1 MVDNIGSHEDY
12 YQLYIDKIT
21 GILKALKNS
30 ADNPDF
36 KREVVGFSDEAE
48 KYWVRMFNEIERNLQ
63 VGGRFQHARD
73 HGSKLAENIARIA
86 ALLSYFEQGR
96 GEKISL
102 GILMDAER
110 VAFYFSDHYLR
121 SFNVLPGY
129 VQDVL
134 ALEEHFQTLREDGVR
149 YVRKNKIRQSG
160 PSRLRDKAVLDQ
172 ALFSAGSSG
181 SAKVHTLKCGMMIID
196 LNPGM
201 FFDKN
206 EWNAFCWHNK
216 CPQYAIC

>member
-1 MVDNIGSHEDY
+1 MVNNIAFNEDF

-21 GILKALKNS
+21 DTLKYLKAS
-30 ADNPDF
+30 VDNPDF
-36 KREVVGFSDEAE
+36 KREVVSFSGEAK
-48 KYWVRMFNEIERNLQ
+48 KYWIRMSNEIESNLK

-86 ALLSYFEQGR
+86 ALLSYFEQGS
-96 GEKISL
+96 GKEISL

-110 VAFYFSDHYLR
+110 IAFYFSDHYLR
-121 SFNVLPGY
+121 SFNVLPDY
-129 VQDVL
+129 VQDVI
-134 ALEEHFQTLREDGVR
+134 ALEEYFQILREDGVR
-149 YVRKNKIRQSG
+149 YFRKNKIRQSG

-172 ALFSAGSSG
+172 ALFNAGSSG
-181 SAKVHTLKCGMMIID
+181 AAKVFTLKCGMMIID
-196 LNPGM
+196 LNPGT

-216 CPQYAIC
+216 CTQYSVY